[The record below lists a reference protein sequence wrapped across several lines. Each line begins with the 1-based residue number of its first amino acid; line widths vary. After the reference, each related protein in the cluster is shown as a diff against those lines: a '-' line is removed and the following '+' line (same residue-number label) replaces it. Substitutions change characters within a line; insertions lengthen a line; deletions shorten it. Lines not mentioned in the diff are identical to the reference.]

1 MLLLNP
7 TEFDEPYFQSFHSKH
22 FKFLLLFS
30 LQLYLFESV
39 SSPILL
45 LRVELCNL
53 YFLKYR
59 CYVFDVTSL
68 ICLSECS
75 MCVLSLRQVLI
86 ISSSLMVELSSHVL
100 NDSYLLDLSIPD

>member
-1 MLLLNP
+1 M
-7 TEFDEPYFQSFHSKH
+7 
-22 FKFLLLFS
+22 
-30 LQLYLFESV
+30 
-39 SSPILL
+39 
-45 LRVELCNL
+45 
-53 YFLKYR
+53 
-59 CYVFDVTSL
+59 FDVTSL